1 MKSTADL
8 SLRAA
13 RRTLMPL
20 GAFALLSLSIAC
32 QPEVSAAP
40 KQAEA
45 PPVSVETVIVGQV
58 KSPVYLRLTGVL
70 HGARETELA
79 ANVAGRVLKTS
90 VERGDPVEAGTLL
103 AQVDTK
109 AAQLALAE
117 AKVSVET
124 SRTQQEINRKD
135 CERYEQLRN
144 SGAVTD
150 LEYDQVTAKCKTAPL
165 SVDAARAR
173 EQIAAKNVG
182 DGTIR
187 SPFSGVVTER
197 FVEVGEY
204 VQASSRVVSL
214 AQVDSL
220 KLVFQVP
227 EKNFPDV
234 TVGEEARFTV
244 AAYADQKFPGK
255 VTRIS
260 GAVSSTRDVT
270 VEAEVENKDH
280 KLLPGMFTDIE
291 LKIGEEPV
299 LAVPESAVFEHNG
312 KLNILVVKDGM
323 LEQRVVQV
331 LPNVGA
337 LTPVRRGLNEADRV
351 VKSAN
356 PQLKNGQK
364 VL

>member
-1 MKSTADL
+1 MKSTVDL

-13 RRTLMPL
+13 RRSLMPL
-20 GAFALLSLSIAC
+20 GCVAVLLLSVAC

-45 PPVSVETVIVGQV
+45 PPVSVETINVSQV
-58 KSPVYLRLTGVL
+58 KSPVYLRLTGAL

-79 ANVAGRVLKTS
+79 ANVVGRVLKTS

-103 AQVDTK
+103 AQIDTK

-124 SRTQQEINRKD
+124 SRTQEEINRKD
-135 CERYEQLRN
+135 CERYERLRS

-182 DGTIR
+182 DGAIR

-234 TVGEEARFTV
+234 TVGEEARFSV
-244 AAYADQKFPGK
+244 AAYGDQKFLGK

-260 GAVSSTRDVT
+260 GAVSATRDIT

-291 LKIGEEPV
+291 LKIGEEP
-299 LAVPESAVFEHNG
+299 LPAVPQSAVFEHNG

-331 LPNVGA
+331 LPSVGT
-337 LTPVRRGLNEADRV
+337 LTPVRRGLDAADRV